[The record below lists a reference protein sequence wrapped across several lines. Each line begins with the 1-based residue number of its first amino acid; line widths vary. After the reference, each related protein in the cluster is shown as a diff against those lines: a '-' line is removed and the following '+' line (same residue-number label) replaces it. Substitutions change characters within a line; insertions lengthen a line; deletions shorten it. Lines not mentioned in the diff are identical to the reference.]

1 MSDFFV
7 KTIVDELA
15 EAGFPLSAQQID
27 ALSTSRKKAVAKARE
42 EIKNAVRASL
52 LANGLNFNEI
62 KIAARAMTQE
72 TVNNTL
78 KERKLDSLIN
88 QGSNTELGSCSRQP
102 QTFARKL
109 SQRSS
114 AKPPRGRAGA
124 GGGAG
129 GGGARAARRATAH
142 K

>member
-52 LANGLNFNEI
+52 LANGLYFNEI
-62 KIAARAMTQE
+62 KIAARAMTQV
-72 TVNNTL
+72 TGNNTL

-88 QGSNTELGSCSRQP
+88 QAIENRIRVLFLPASDIRLV
-102 QTFARKL
+102 FL
-109 SQRSS
+109 SVFVCVVV
-114 AKPPRGRAGA
+114 
-124 GGGAG
+124 
-129 GGGARAARRATAH
+129 
-142 K
+142 